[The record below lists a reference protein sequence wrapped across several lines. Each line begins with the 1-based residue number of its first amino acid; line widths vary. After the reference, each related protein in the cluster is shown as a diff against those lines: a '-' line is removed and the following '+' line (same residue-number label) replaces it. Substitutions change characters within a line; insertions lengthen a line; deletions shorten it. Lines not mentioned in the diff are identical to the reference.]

1 MRLKNWSKG
10 GLERS
15 VCVEYL
21 EKAQIIKMFVPH
33 VDYNISTPHKMSLNN
48 PDNQIYRLEY
58 ECESFSFHG

>member
-21 EKAQIIKMFVPH
+21 EKVQIIKMFVFY
-33 VDYNISTPHKMSLNN
+33 VDYNIFIFYKMSFNN
-48 PDNQIYRLEY
+48 LDNQIYRLEY
-58 ECESFSFHG
+58 ECELFFFYG